1 MKTTIYVLREDE
13 NGDEVEIPVD
23 VEYRITGKHHAA
35 SMEGP
40 EEFPELEIVAATG
53 PDGSEVELTDS
64 EKERVEEFAF
74 QDQEDRAVDAQLA
87 YYESREDR

>member
-23 VEYRITGKHHAA
+23 VEYSVSGKHHAA

-40 EEFPELEIVAATG
+40 EEWPELEIESAIG
-53 PDGSEVELTDS
+53 PDGKEVELTDS

>member
-40 EEFPELEIVAATG
+40 EEFPELEIVAAIG
-53 PDGSEVELTDS
+53 PDGNEVELTDN

>member
-1 MKTTIYVLREDE
+1 MRTKIDILREDE
-13 NGDEVEIPVD
+13 NGDEIEIAVD
-23 VEYRITGKHHAA
+23 VEYSVSGKHHAA

-40 EEFPELEIVAATG
+40 EEFPELEIVAAIG
-53 PDGSEVELTDS
+53 PDGNEVELTDN

-74 QDQEDRAVDAQLA
+74 QDQDDRAVDAQLA

>member
-1 MKTTIYVLREDE
+1 MHTRITVTREPEGQDE
-13 NGDEVEIPVD
+13 IEFDVN
-23 VEYRITGKHHAA
+23 VEYCITGKHHSA

-40 EEFPELEIVAATG
+40 EEWPELEIVAAIG
-53 PDGSEVELTDS
+53 PDGNEVELTDS
-64 EKERVEEFAF
+64 EIERVEEFAF